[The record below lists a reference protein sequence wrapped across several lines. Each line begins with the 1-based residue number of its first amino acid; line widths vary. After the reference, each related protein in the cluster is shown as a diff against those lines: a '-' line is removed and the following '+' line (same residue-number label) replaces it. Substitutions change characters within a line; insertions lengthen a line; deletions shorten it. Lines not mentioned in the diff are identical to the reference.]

1 MNYGKFIVLIPI
13 VASLSLVGYSTYNLY
28 ILNTG
33 IIEDLNTMPYTGYGD
48 RYNLDLTCHK
58 LGLYTDW
65 DEGLI
70 GTFTTWITDVDAGE
84 HARQLFF
91 ENDCSSLCHKY
102 WVSDKICLA
111 ELYPRE

>member
-13 VASLSLVGYSTYNLY
+13 VASISLVGYSTYNLY

-33 IIEDLNTMPYTGYGD
+33 IIEDLNTMPYDIPELD
-48 RYNLDLTCHK
+48 RYNHDLTCHK

-65 DEGLI
+65 DEGFI
-70 GTFTTWITDVDAGE
+70 GTFTTWITDVNAGE
-84 HARQLFF
+84 HARELFF

-111 ELYPRE
+111 ELHR